1 MPYKQE
7 MDKKYYRQKGS
18 NSFIKVIHEV
28 ETQGEIFKG
37 KLRTFEVISISSIF
51 GRRLEVSV
59 QEEMREDSLVEK
71 IPQAFKEISQEE
83 YEKYKT
89 YALEL
94 IEKTKEFVNRDK

>member
-1 MPYKQE
+1 
-7 MDKKYYRQKGS
+7 MDKKYYRQKS
-18 NSFIKVIHEV
+18 SSSFIKVIHEV
-28 ETQGEIFKG
+28 ETQREIFKG

-71 IPQAFKEISQEE
+71 VPKVFKEISQEE

-94 IEKTKEFVNRDK
+94 IEKTKEFVKGNKE

>member
-1 MPYKQE
+1 MN
-7 MDKKYYRQKGS
+7 KKYYRQKS
-18 NSFIKVIHEV
+18 SSSFIKVIHEV

-37 KLRTFEVISISSIF
+37 KLRTFEIISISSIF
-51 GRRLEVSV
+51 GRLEVSV

-71 IPQAFKEISQEE
+71 VPKVFKEISQEE

-94 IEKTKEFVNRDK
+94 IEKTKEFVKGNKE

>member
-1 MPYKQE
+1 
-7 MDKKYYRQKGS
+7 MDKKYYRQKSSG
-18 NSFIKVIHEV
+18 SFIKVIHEI

-51 GRRLEVSV
+51 GRLEVSV

-71 IPQAFKEISQEE
+71 VPKVFKEISQEE

-94 IEKTKEFVNRDK
+94 IEKTKEFVKGNKE

>member
-1 MPYKQE
+1 
-7 MDKKYYRQKGS
+7 MDKKYYRQKSSG
-18 NSFIKVIHEV
+18 SFIKVIHEV

-51 GRRLEVSV
+51 GRLEVSV

-71 IPQAFKEISQEE
+71 VPKVFKEISQEE

-94 IEKTKEFVNRDK
+94 IEKTKEFVKGNKE

>member
-1 MPYKQE
+1 
-7 MDKKYYRQKGS
+7 MDKKYYRQKS
-18 NSFIKVIHEV
+18 SSSFIKVIHEV

-51 GRRLEVSV
+51 GRLEVSV
-59 QEEMREDSLVEK
+59 QEEMKEDSLVEK
-71 IPQAFKEISQEE
+71 VPKVFKEISQEE

-94 IEKTKEFVNRDK
+94 IEKTKEFVKGNKE

>member
-1 MPYKQE
+1 
-7 MDKKYYRQKGS
+7 MDKKYYRQKS
-18 NSFIKVIHEV
+18 SSSFIKVIHEV

-71 IPQAFKEISQEE
+71 IPQAFKKISQEE

-94 IEKTKEFVNRDK
+94 IEKTKEFVKGNKE

>member
-1 MPYKQE
+1 

-18 NSFIKVIHEV
+18 NSFIKVIHEI
-28 ETQGEIFKG
+28 ETRGEIFKG

-51 GRRLEVSV
+51 GRRLEVGV

-94 IEKTKEFVNRDK
+94 IEKTKEFVKGNK

>member
-1 MPYKQE
+1 

-18 NSFIKVIHEV
+18 NFFIKAIHEV

-51 GRRLEVSV
+51 GRRLEVGV

-94 IEKTKEFVNRDK
+94 IEKTKEFVKGNK